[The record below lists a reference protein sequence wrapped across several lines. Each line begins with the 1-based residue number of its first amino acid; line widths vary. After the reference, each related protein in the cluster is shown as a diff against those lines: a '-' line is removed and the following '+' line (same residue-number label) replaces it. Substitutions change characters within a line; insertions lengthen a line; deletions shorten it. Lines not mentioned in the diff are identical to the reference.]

1 MSTPSLLC
9 RKMNFTH
16 KSTDPWTWT
25 QAIHT
30 DVEEIL
36 DLVEQNYQ
44 QEITGIFTPNRT
56 RLTYHLHDAILDQSY
71 RLGRGNISVAKDR
84 ETKKVIAW
92 SWVERGK
99 YMPYSDE
106 ELAVAEFAHIDL
118 NLSTRKRITLCSQ
131 ILDIWILWCELNKI
145 PVLCS
150 TSIREDQQA
159 FMHLHDQHGFSRRGS
174 FAYRRIL

>member
-1 MSTPSLLC
+1 ML
-9 RKMNFTH
+9 TH
-16 KSTDPWTWT
+16 NLIQKP
-25 QAIHT
+25 I
-30 DVEEIL
+30 
-36 DLVEQNYQ
+36 
-44 QEITGIFTPNRT
+44 QEFTPLALNNIDYNQPSNTNEQVKTELPLQKEEEKIRT
-56 RLTYHLHDAILDQSY
+56 
-71 RLGRGNISVAKDR
+71 
-84 ETKKVIAW
+84 TKKLLAW